1 VESIR
6 KRPRYDRSVAATTPE
21 TYLADLNPAQ
31 REAVLTTEGPVLV
44 IAGAG
49 SGKTRVLTRRIAH
62 LLAAVG
68 VKPPEILA
76 ITFTNKA
83 AGEMRERVEDL
94 VGPPARAS
102 WVMTFHAAC
111 GRILRRE
118 AQRLGYRSNF
128 TIYDSADQ
136 LRLTKQCL
144 EDLER
149 DPKRFTPRG
158 IHSQISNAK
167 NQLIGPDDYASR
179 VASFYDQTVA
189 DVYKLYQTKMFNSNA
204 VDFDDMLYLTVDVL
218 ERFPEAQEK
227 WQTAFRY
234 LLVDEYQD
242 TNHAQYRFLQLLAAK
257 HSNVFAVGDPDQ
269 CLVEG
274 TSVTMADGS
283 KKPIE
288 DVRVGDEVLTCYGS
302 GVFGP
307 GRVLKT
313 HKSTRRAGI
322 AITTASGRRLEST
335 PEHVHFAGFKV
346 GRTPQLHMTYLMW
359 KRGVGFRIGTSRT
372 YLNRH
377 EQTMPGPALRM
388 NAEHADATWVLGT
401 FGSDAEARATETFL
415 SLRYGIPTI
424 PFVARRY
431 PNWQGRSLV
440 ADQRLL
446 DHVFSELDSDEGG
459 RALLADEGLS
469 ILHPHFTAATT
480 TKGERVRRRLTVAL
494 CGDRRAGPQ
503 HRISLFGYDVEGR
516 VTLERLGLPVR
527 PAYRGSPGWRYES
540 LYSDFAK
547 LHETVEL
554 LQSELDLSVRYTARL
569 AASASGTAK
578 ERNSLPFMPAASVR
592 PGMTMVD
599 ENGTFDLVERVDHV
613 VLDRPVYDLDI
624 ERTHNF
630 VANGIVTHNSIYA
643 FRGADI
649 RNVLEFE
656 RDFAGAKT
664 IALEQNYRSTN
675 SILEAANGVIS
686 NNRERKPK
694 NLWSD
699 LGDGDPVR
707 VVEVEDEHA
716 EARYV
721 AAEIARLVEEGF
733 NGNEIAVFYRTNAQS
748 RVLEDV
754 LVRQGV
760 AYQVIGGPRFY
771 ERAEIKDLVAYLQV
785 IDNPY
790 DAVSLLRCAN
800 RPRRGIGDSTLAKL
814 MSFADDAEMSLWEA
828 MARTEAA
835 GVGTAPAKAVAS
847 FRTLIQS
854 LMSASEE
861 LDVPDLIERVLEQ
874 SGYVESLEAERTIE
888 AQGRVENL
896 QELVALAREWMES
909 AADPTLSSFLQEVSL
924 YSDQD
929 AIRGEGSL
937 VTLMTLHNAK
947 GLEFRAVY
955 LIGMEE
961 GIFPHSRSIEEQ
973 GIEEER
979 RLCYVGMTRAMERL
993 TLMHASSRM
1002 LYGGRSYNLPSRF
1015 LDELP
1020 ERHVERDRLQPSSWS
1035 NYGAPKQSQVAPR
1048 DDIPSL
1054 QTGDSVR
1061 HGTLGEGVVT
1071 RIEAGAVVTVRFES
1085 DGTERRLMLD
1095 YAPLE
1100 KL

>member
-1 VESIR
+1 M
-6 KRPRYDRSVAATTPE
+6 AATTPE

-83 AGEMRERVEDL
+83 AGEMRERVEHL

-102 WVMTFHAAC
+102 WVMTFHSAC

-118 AQRLGYRSNF
+118 APRLGYRTNF

-144 EDLER
+144 EELER

-167 NQLIGPDDYASR
+167 NQLVGPDEYASR

-189 DVYKLYQTKMFNSNA
+189 DVYALYQKRLFQANA

-227 WQTAFRY
+227 WQKAFRY
-234 LLVDEYQD
+234 VLVDEYQD

-257 HSNVFAVGDPDQ
+257 HMNVFAVGDPDQ
-269 CLVEG
+269 
-274 TSVTMADGS
+274 
-283 KKPIE
+283 
-288 DVRVGDEVLTCYGS
+288 
-302 GVFGP
+302 
-307 GRVLKT
+307 
-313 HKSTRRAGI
+313 
-322 AITTASGRRLEST
+322 
-335 PEHVHFAGFKV
+335 
-346 GRTPQLHMTYLMW
+346 
-359 KRGVGFRIGTSRT
+359 
-372 YLNRH
+372 
-377 EQTMPGPALRM
+377 
-388 NAEHADATWVLGT
+388 
-401 FGSDAEARATETFL
+401 
-415 SLRYGIPTI
+415 
-424 PFVARRY
+424 
-431 PNWQGRSLV
+431 
-440 ADQRLL
+440 
-446 DHVFSELDSDEGG
+446 
-459 RALLADEGLS
+459 
-469 ILHPHFTAATT
+469 
-480 TKGERVRRRLTVAL
+480 
-494 CGDRRAGPQ
+494 
-503 HRISLFGYDVEGR
+503 
-516 VTLERLGLPVR
+516 
-527 PAYRGSPGWRYES
+527 
-540 LYSDFAK
+540 
-547 LHETVEL
+547 
-554 LQSELDLSVRYTARL
+554 
-569 AASASGTAK
+569 
-578 ERNSLPFMPAASVR
+578 
-592 PGMTMVD
+592 
-599 ENGTFDLVERVDHV
+599 
-613 VLDRPVYDLDI
+613 
-624 ERTHNF
+624 
-630 VANGIVTHNSIYA
+630 SIYA

-656 RDFAGAKT
+656 RDFPGART

-686 NNRERKPK
+686 HNRERKPK
-694 NLWSD
+694 NLWSE
-699 LGDGDPVR
+699 LGEGDPVA

-721 AAEIARLVEEGF
+721 AAEIARLVEEGY
-733 NGNEIAVFYRTNAQS
+733 NGSEVAVFYRTNAQS

-790 DAVSLLRCAN
+790 DVVSLLRIAN

-828 MARTEAA
+828 MDRTAAA

-847 FRTLIQS
+847 FRTLILS
-854 LMSASEE
+854 LTSAAQE
-861 LDVPDLIERVLEQ
+861 LEVPELIERVLEQ
-874 SGYVESLEAERTIE
+874 SGTLESLEAERTIE
-888 AQGRVENL
+888 AQGRIENL
-896 QELVALAREWMES
+896 QELVALAREWLES
-909 AADPTLSSFLQEVSL
+909 AAEPSLSSFLQEISL

-1020 ERHVERDRLQPSSWS
+1020 NEHVERDRLQPASWS
-1035 NYGAPKQSQVAPR
+1035 NYGAPRQSQVAPR
-1048 DDIPSL
+1048 DDVPSL
-1054 QTGDSVR
+1054 STGDNVR

-1071 RIEAGAVVTVRFES
+1071 HIEPGGVVTVRFAA

-1100 KL
+1100 KIA